1 MSEFK
6 EQLPLDASCVRVDDK
21 HADRCVPGVLIGRR
35 NMLFLWC
42 FPQFALGNSCFLFF
56 WLQTTL
62 IQKHDTQRIWTLFF
76 PKNSTEFPCGG
87 FCVFFQPHSQ
97 ASIRDKADIVV
108 YRK

>member
-6 EQLPLDASCVRVDDK
+6 EQLPLDTSCVRVDDK

-42 FPQFALGNSCFLFF
+42 FLQFALGNSCFLFF

-62 IQKHDTQRIWTLFF
+62 IQKHAAQRIWTLFF
-76 PKNSTEFPCGG
+76 RKNSTEFP
-87 FCVFFQPHSQ
+87 FCVFRQPHSQ
-97 ASIRDKADIVV
+97 ASIRDKADNAV